1 MEHLQKIVKSLQEK
15 LDNASVDDYEIYAC
29 ADEGLEV
36 EAKNQKVEFFSRA
49 QEEGVAVRVTKN
61 SQVGMSSMSSITLDA
76 TDQLIKDAIAAMES
90 SASMDGVIIPR
101 PNEGVAT
108 LTERPGQT
116 LSEIPDREKIAF
128 AKKVEKATLDS
139 HPLVVRARQPR
150 YREVTRRAI
159 AMNSRGVLEQ
169 AQRSLVFCEVQA
181 VAEKEGSSESAAEM
195 GHHIRF
201 EDLDGEELGR
211 RAGLRA
217 ASILGANAIP
227 TGRYPVYLEPRAAA
241 ALLRVLIP
249 SFFADNVQRNKSR
262 LRGKLG
268 EEIFSSH
275 LTIMDHGLLQS
286 GAGSFLFD
294 GEGVARQRTTLVNGG
309 QIKGWLYDG
318 ASAMRDETAS
328 TGNAERRS
336 IHDSP
341 HIAITNCYINE
352 GPKSA
357 QDLISWCDGGLWV
370 SDLMGVHTANIVTGD
385 FSLGAVGYKIEGG
398 SMGAPVRGVVLA
410 GNVFDLFHRLAG
422 VSSDLKFFGKLGAPS
437 IAIDGFQVDGT

>member
-1 MEHLQKIVKSLQEK
+1 MEHLQNIVKSLQEE
-15 LDNASVDDYEIYAC
+15 LDSASVDEYEIYAC
-29 ADEGLEV
+29 SDESLEV
-36 EAKNQKVEFFSRA
+36 ESKNQKVEFFSRA
-49 QEEGVAVRVTKN
+49 QEEGVAIRVEKGG
-61 SQVGMSSMSSITLDA
+61 QVGMSSSSGITPDA
-76 TDQLIKDAIAAMES
+76 PEQLIKDAISAMENS
-90 SASMDGVIIPR
+90 FSMDGVIIPR

-108 LTERPGQT
+108 LTERPGQP

-128 AKKVEKATLDS
+128 AKKVERATLDS
-139 HPLVVRARQPR
+139 HPLIVRARQPR
-150 YREVTRRAI
+150 YREVTRCAI
-159 AMNSRGVLEQ
+159 AVNSRGISEQ

-181 VAEKEGSSESAAEM
+181 VAEKDGSSESAAEM

-201 EDLDGEELGR
+201 EDFDGEELGR

-217 ASILGANAIP
+217 ASILGAKAIP

-241 ALLRVLIP
+241 ALLRILMP

-268 EEIFSSH
+268 EEAFSSH

-286 GAGSFLFD
+286 GAGSFRFD
-294 GEGVARQRTTLVNGG
+294 GEGVARQRTTLVDGG
-309 QIKGWLYDG
+309 RIKGWLYDG
-318 ASAMRDETAS
+318 ASAMRDDTQS

-341 HIAITNCYINE
+341 HIAITNCFIAE
-352 GPKSA
+352 GSKSA
-357 QDLISWCDGGLWV
+357 QDLIGWCDDGLWV

-385 FSLGAVGYKIEGG
+385 FSLGAVGYKIEGKN
-398 SMGAPVRGVVLA
+398 MGAPVRGVVLA

-422 VSSDLKFFGKLGAPS
+422 VGSDLKFFGKLGAPS